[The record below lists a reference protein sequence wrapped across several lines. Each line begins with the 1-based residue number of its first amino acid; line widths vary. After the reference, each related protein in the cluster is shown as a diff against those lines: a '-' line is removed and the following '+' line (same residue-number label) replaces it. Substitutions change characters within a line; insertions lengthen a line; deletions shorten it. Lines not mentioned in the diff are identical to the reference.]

1 MKRSNTIVVSDT
13 HLGAAP
19 EENERSFL
27 KFLEEIPDR
36 SRDLLING
44 DLFDFW
50 FEYETVI
57 LSRHFPVLRRLVELV
72 EAGVR
77 IRLVGGNH
85 DSWGGRFLRDDIGIE
100 LVLGPLTT
108 LIGGMRAY
116 VAHGDGIGGGDWG
129 YRILRSVTRSR
140 PARSAFRHVHPDW
153 SAYLVRGISRTQNRG
168 EQGNEAGNPE
178 RAARLSTLAD
188 TILAEQSEIE
198 LVIFGHAHVPELR
211 EVEPGRFY
219 LTSGDWLHPC
229 TWAEVSPGRVS
240 LNRWNPR

>member
-1 MKRSNTIVVSDT
+1 MERSNTIVVSDT

-153 SAYLVRGISRTQNRG
+153 SAYLVRGISRT
-168 EQGNEAGNPE
+168 
-178 RAARLSTLAD
+178 
-188 TILAEQSEIE
+188 
-198 LVIFGHAHVPELR
+198 
-211 EVEPGRFY
+211 
-219 LTSGDWLHPC
+219 
-229 TWAEVSPGRVS
+229 SPRS
-240 LNRWNPR
+240 SS